1 MNSARS
7 LKQTPTK
14 TLKGNQWNTK
24 MNLPISLI
32 KLDPNFAKC
41 TTKTFSSKIK
51 LYLIK
56 LIIPHQF

>member
-1 MNSARS
+1 
-7 LKQTPTK
+7 
-14 TLKGNQWNTK
+14 

-41 TTKTFSSKIK
+41 TTKIFSSKIE

-56 LIIPHQF
+56 LIFPHQILIAKLHSMPYMYLTYCIH